1 MTLQV
6 NSTYCFYHYK
16 YDVQIE
22 KMMKMILLIYHML
35 VR

>member
-22 KMMKMILLIYHML
+22 KMILLIYHML